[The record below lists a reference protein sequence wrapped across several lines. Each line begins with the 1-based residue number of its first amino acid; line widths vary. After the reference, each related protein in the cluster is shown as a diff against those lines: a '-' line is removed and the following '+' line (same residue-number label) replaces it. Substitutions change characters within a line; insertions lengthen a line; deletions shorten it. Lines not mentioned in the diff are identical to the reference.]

1 MKFTFFTF
9 GGNFMWE
16 DIFNYQDWVIQRN
29 IFTQRCRLLD
39 PLNIRRHSGS
49 FEQCKETLLKYIE
62 AYELDDLFDD
72 TVIILHG
79 FASNKRSVKY
89 IAESLK
95 SLKMNVIA
103 IGYPSL
109 RRGTSYH
116 ATMLSLFLQNIEI
129 KGKLYIINVG
139 SSCLITRKLLNR
151 SNNYRHYNIARVLDI
166 NPLNSGSDL
175 TELLAKIS
183 FFRFIFG
190 PMLED
195 ISTPKAASVARL
207 PYDIEHGII
216 FAPLSAHDIAKKFLS
231 HFESV
236 SFTTPPSEESYA
248 QTIKTIENSYLQ
260 PLKSIELLQAC
271 RDYIQ
276 FGKFPNKNVTPN
288 KSLSS
293 KLSPKK
299 TQSADKTK

>member
-1 MKFTFFTF
+1 
-9 GGNFMWE
+9 MWE
-16 DIFNYQDWVIQRN
+16 DIYNYQDWVIQRH
-29 IFTQRCRLLD
+29 IMTQHCRLLD

-62 AYELDDLFDD
+62 AYELDDLYDD

-79 FASNKRSVKY
+79 FAGTKKSVKY

-116 ATMLSLFLQNIEI
+116 ATMLSLFLKNIDI

-139 SSCLITRKLLNR
+139 ASCLITRKLLTR

-166 NPLNSGSDL
+166 NPINSGSDL
-175 TELLAKIS
+175 AEILAKTK
-183 FFRFIFG
+183 IFNFLLG

-195 ISTPKAASVARL
+195 ISTPKATAVAHL

-216 FAPLSAHDIAKKFLS
+216 FAPLSANDISKKILQRVDNF
-231 HFESV
+231 
-236 SFTTPPSEESYA
+236 SFTTPPSEETYA
-248 QTIKTIENSYLQ
+248 QIVKTLENSYFS
-260 PLKSIELLQAC
+260 PLKSAELQQAC
-271 RDYIQ
+271 RDFIQ
-276 FGKFPNKNVTPN
+276 FGKFPNKNVLPDE
-288 KSLSS
+288 SLSTS
-293 KLSPKK
+293 KS
-299 TQSADKTK
+299 SADTTKSRTK

>member
-16 DIFNYQDWVIQRN
+16 DIYNYQDWVIQRH
-29 IFTQRCRLLD
+29 IMTQHCRLLD

-62 AYELDDLFDD
+62 AYELDDLYDD

-79 FASNKRSVKY
+79 FGRTKKSVKQ

-116 ATMLSLFLQNIEI
+116 ATMLSLFLKNIEI

-139 SSCLITRKLLNR
+139 SSCLITRKLLTR
-151 SNNYRHYNIARVLDI
+151 SNNYRHYNIARVIDI

-175 TELLAKIS
+175 AEILAKFKI
-183 FFRFIFG
+183 FNFLFG

-195 ISTPKAASVARL
+195 ISTPKAAAVARL

-216 FAPLSAHDIAKKFLS
+216 FAPVSAHDIAKKLLLRMDN
-231 HFESV
+231 V
-236 SFTTPPSEESYA
+236 SFTNPPSEETYAPVVKHIEKSYF
-248 QTIKTIENSYLQ
+248 S
-260 PLKSIELLQAC
+260 PLKSPELQQAC
-271 RDYIQ
+271 RDFVQ
-276 FGKFPNKNVTPN
+276 FGNFPNKNVVPN
-288 KSLSS
+288 ESLSS
-293 KLSPKK
+293 AKPAKSTSRKQAK
-299 TQSADKTK
+299 